1 MIVSFALVPA
11 TDSTPFWSL
20 GSLICEALL
29 MSSVAA
35 ALAGADAIPTA
46 AATTAAEAASRAA
59 RRFLS
64 RARLFMVSPL
74 WNAMSVVESQGRRS
88 LPLIPDQVIHH
99 EMCTVDDDR

>member
-1 MIVSFALVPA
+1 MIVSFSLVPA

-20 GSLICEALL
+20 GALICDALV
-29 MSSVAA
+29 MSSAAA
-35 ALAGADAIPTA
+35 ALAGAAAIPTT

-74 WNAMSVVESQGRRS
+74 WNAMSVVECQGRRS
-88 LPLIPDQVIHH
+88 LPLIPDAVIHH
-99 EMCTVDDDR
+99 RIVHDP